1 MALGFVLDTNVFVS
15 ALISR
20 RGTSYRLLML
30 VGTGRF
36 DVHIS
41 VPLIL
46 EYEGT
51 AKRLAGSEIPLS
63 EQEIDDVIDYICME
77 AEHHQVHFLWRP
89 FLNDASDDMVVEL
102 AVSAACEYIVTFN
115 LDDFQG
121 IEQFGIE
128 AITPQKALELIGE
141 LR

>member
-1 MALGFVLDTNVFVS
+1 MTLGFVLDTNVFVS

-20 RGTSYRLLML
+20 CGASHRLLKL
-30 VGTGRF
+30 IGSGLF
-36 DVHIS
+36 DSHIS

-46 EYEGT
+46 EYEGA
-51 AKRLAGSEIPLS
+51 AKRRSGSEILLS
-63 EQEIDDVIDYICME
+63 EQEIDDIIDYICAE
-77 AEHHQVHFLWRP
+77 AEHHQIHFLWRP
-89 FLNDASDDMVVEL
+89 FLKDASDDMVLEL
-102 AVSAACEYIVTFN
+102 AVGAGCEYIVTFN

-141 LR
+141 L

>member
-1 MALGFVLDTNVFVS
+1 MTLGFVLDTNVFVS

-20 RGTSYRLLML
+20 RGASYRLLML

-46 EYEGT
+46 EYEDA
-51 AKRLAGSEIPLS
+51 AKRLAGSEILLS
-63 EQEIDDVIDYICME
+63 EQEIDDVIDYICAE
-77 AEHHQVHFLWRP
+77 AEHHRIHFLWRP
-89 FLNDASDDMVVEL
+89 FLKDVSDDMLLEL
-102 AVSAACEYIVTFN
+102 AVGAGCKYIVTFN
-115 LDDFQG
+115 LEDFRG
-121 IEQFGIE
+121 IGQFGIE

-141 LR
+141 L